1 MTDEP
6 LDAGSETGLLEG
18 SALDDDLSEELA
30 IEQLLAE
37 EGAACSAPPPELVA
51 LSFLAGNF
59 FTAFV
64 QTLGQRAADG
74 SVKLP
79 RRVAE
84 VFKRPVWKRGRADE
98 FRIGVRDGSAATI
111 AITADTPDEARLA
124 LLDLDVTADELRGK
138 LLRWDSDSSAWRPA
152 DDR

>member
-6 LDAGSETGLLEG
+6 LDAGSEAGLLEG
-18 SALDDDLSEELA
+18 SALDD
-30 IEQLLAE
+30 

-79 RRVAE
+79 KRVSE
-84 VFKRPVWKRGRADE
+84 LLRTRVRKRGRADE

-111 AITADTPDEARLA
+111 AITADTPMRPGSPCSTSTSPTTLYAARHCGGTACLGMAA
-124 LLDLDVTADELRGK
+124 L
-138 LLRWDSDSSAWRPA
+138 SYQ
-152 DDR
+152 